1 MKRITLVILV
11 IAALA
16 LTACENPT
24 PAVTASPVVE
34 VPNTE
39 PPAVELTAAQP
50 PVQSAATDTSAAP
63 TGGNEV
69 IITLADNTLESS
81 QTSFQAGVVYTFVIT
96 NNGSRKHNF
105 NINPPTSVAGSLD
118 AALAQA
124 LLIVTR
130 EHLGPG
136 QTYSVDFTFPAS
148 AIGQP
153 LELSCLI
160 QRHYDDGMR
169 VNITVTQ

>member
-1 MKRITLVILV
+1 MKQNAFPLLTV
-11 IAALA
+11 LA
-16 LTACENPT
+16 LTLAAC
-24 PAVTASPVVE
+24 ASPAS
-34 VPNTE
+34 TQ
-39 PPAVELTAAQP
+39 PPAVEPPATDAPAQP
-50 PVQSAATDTSAAP
+50 VATETLPAS
-63 TGGNEV
+63 GGANEV
-69 IITLADNTLESS
+69 VITLADNTLESS

-130 EHLGPG
+130 DHLGPG
-136 QTYSVDFTFPAS
+136 QTYSVEFTFPAS

-169 VNITVTQ
+169 LNITVTQ